1 MELSNTN
8 YSSNL
13 NSDINISHSTD
24 IYIHKY
30 YDEELKLSNEFEKKE
45 DIQEEYKL
53 PLPVPNYLT
62 PTFASALPP
71 YSQIE
76 IERINNSFRTGSC
89 WAIKKLPHKFA
100 PGNVQNARRENTINN
115 LLKTKKDHF
124 LCQLDPILNQ
134 NQHHI
139 GTDYDAQKKLI
150 KLQKEEEKMAIDEFC
165 RKPFTIPLGMK
176 LKYEDSYGNP
186 DYSYPVSILG
196 AGTGKPDLGKMVR
209 TDFADS
215 TKFLKGPFHLYF
227 GKEKELPRWAAEEY
241 TTKIYDLLVK
251 DWPQLFFKVKFNANN
266 EFVVQF
272 LAGHA
277 PKAGATKGVSALR
290 GCYLD
295 KSTTPLN
302 NLPPNGALNKYMH
315 HLAVHGL
322 AADLMLKKKGDR
334 WGVTEKMKGKK
345 QNSNNNTN
353 TNSTIYNSTINN
365 AINDPINNTKT
376 ITSTDNISSID
387 INEDIN
393 NTIDDIPLNIT
404 FNSSIAI
411 IQQEILP
418 SIELEENDKTL
429 DELWLTFCFLPPWS
443 SDGPLSSNRNQ
454 AKKNRKD
461 VRAETVRLKKLDPVI
476 RHSYVKIPSKINFLK
491 GNI

>member
-1 MELSNTN
+1 MEESNN
-8 YSSNL
+8 A
-13 NSDINISHSTD
+13 ISHLNIDGTHTAD
-24 IYIHKY
+24 VYIHN
-30 YDEELKLSNEFEKKE
+30 YDNDFNVKNEISDNKD
-45 DIQEEYKL
+45 DIDFRL
-53 PLPVPNYLT
+53 PEPVPNYLT

-71 YSQIE
+71 YSHIE
-76 IERINNSFRTGSC
+76 VERINNSFRTGSC

-100 PGNVQNARRENTINN
+100 PGNVQTSRRQNTINN

-124 LCQLDPILNQ
+124 LCQLDPILGKNT
-134 NQHHI
+134 HHI

-150 KLQKEEEKMAIDEFC
+150 KFQKEEEKMAIDEFC
-165 RKPFTIPLGMK
+165 RKPFTIPLGVK
-176 LKYEDSYGNP
+176 QKYEDSYGNP

-196 AGTGKPDLGKMVR
+196 AGTGIPDLGKMVR

-215 TKFLKGPFHLYF
+215 TKFINGPFHLYF
-227 GKEKELPRWAAEEY
+227 GKEKELPRWAAEEF

-315 HLAVHGL
+315 HLAAHGL

-334 WGVTEKMKGKK
+334 WGVTEKIRGIK
-345 QNSNNNTN
+345 QNKNNNNNNTIN
-353 TNSTIYNSTINN
+353 NTIN
-365 AINDPINNTKT
+365 NNTKT

-387 INEDIN
+387 NNENIN
-393 NTIDDIPLNIT
+393 NTIEDIPLDIT
-404 FNSSIAI
+404 LNSST
-411 IQQEILP
+411 QQQTIDVD
-418 SIELEENDKTL
+418 NDKTL

-443 SDGPLSSNRNQ
+443 SDGPLGSNRIA
-454 AKKNRKD
+454 AKNNRIN
-461 VRAETVRLKKLDPVI
+461 VRAEAVRLKKLNPVI
-476 RHSYVKIPSKINFLK
+476 RHTYKKIPSKINIMK
-491 GNI
+491 GKI